1 MSIYNSIH
9 DLDRLRDSS
18 KEKKDKRVHFS
29 IIKGNSFEDLQ
40 NARKDKV

>member
-1 MSIYNSIH
+1 MSFYNSVH
-9 DLDRLRDSS
+9 DLDRRRDSS
-18 KEKKDKRVHFS
+18 REKKDKRVHFS